1 MKKKENPERRN
12 EVEKTLLEL
21 SGLEQKALFE
31 KYQTDEY
38 GLDPVQ
44 AADRLEEY
52 GRNII
57 DFGKEKNLA
66 VRIKDA
72 VINPFNIVLLIVAM
86 ITFATDVVLADEPSF
101 ATFIMLVAVII
112 ISATISFIQEEK
124 SNNAAKKL
132 QGMITTKLD
141 VIRNDVEIEVD
152 IEELVPGDIVKL
164 ASGDMIPGDVRFIE
178 TKDLFI
184 DQSQLT
190 GESNRIGKR
199 QGHHPFDRRRYIFRK
214 HGKEPQLL

>member
-21 SGLEQKALFE
+21 SGLERKALFE

-66 VRIKDA
+66 VRVKDA
-72 VINPFNIVLLIVAM
+72 IINPFNIVLLAVAGV
-86 ITFATDVVLADEPSF
+86 TLFTDVIIADNPNW
-101 ATFIMLVAVII
+101 ATFLMLVFVIAV
-112 ISATISFIQEEK
+112 SGVISFVQSEK
-124 SNNAAKKL
+124 SNGAAKKL
-132 QGMITTKLD
+132 
-141 VIRNDVEIEVD
+141 
-152 IEELVPGDIVKL
+152 
-164 ASGDMIPGDVRFIE
+164 
-178 TKDLFI
+178 
-184 DQSQLT
+184 
-190 GESNRIGKR
+190 
-199 QGHHPFDRRRYIFRK
+199 RK
-214 HGKEPQLL
+214 